1 MEGSVRNVAVIDIG
15 KTNAKVVLYDLGRR
29 CEASVRTMPNL
40 VVATGPYPHFDTDAL
55 WSFILRSLAELAQE
69 HSVDA
74 VSVTT
79 HGASIAL
86 VSGDDLALPVMDYEF
101 PLDPETLADYRA
113 IRPDFAETQ
122 SPALPDGLNVGA
134 QLFYLERHF
143 PERFA
148 SASILTY
155 PQYWAFRLCGV
166 AACEVTQLGAHTDLW
181 CPSKARLSSLCGAR
195 GWAGRFAPLR
205 SAFDRLGDL
214 KPEIR
219 EAMGTSES
227 IPVFCG
233 IHDSNASLLPYL
245 MGREG
250 AFTVVS
256 TGTWAIVFA
265 IGGRT
270 AVLDPDRD
278 TLANVD
284 AFARPV
290 PSARF
295 MAGREFAVMAG
306 DDPGEADHEAAEAVI
321 ARNVMA
327 QPSFVRGTGPFP
339 DRAGGW
345 TVDPAGLSQAE
356 RTAAASL
363 AVALTTSVCLD
374 LVGAEGPV
382 IVEGPFARN
391 RVYCDA
397 LAALTGRPVEA
408 RPGLSGTAAGAAML
422 AVGRAGEAS
431 VTGEAR
437 DVEATGSKAHPRPR
451 GLCRAVAEPC
461 GGGRRG
467 AGTILGSDE
476 VTAHL
481 GGAFG
486 ATDERPGRR

>member
-1 MEGSVRNVAVIDIG
+1 MEDSVRNVAVIDIG

-29 CEASVRTMPNL
+29 CEVSAHTMPNR

-55 WSFILRSLAELAQE
+55 WTFILASLAEL
-69 HSVDA
+69 SRDNCVDA

-86 VSGDDLALPVMDYEF
+86 VSGEDLALPVMDYEF
-101 PLDPETLADYRA
+101 PLDPKTLADYRA
-113 IRPDFAETQ
+113 VRPDFCETQ

-134 QLFYLERHF
+134 QLYYLERHF
-143 PERFA
+143 PGQFA
-148 SASILTY
+148 SASMLTY

-181 CPSKARLSSLCGAR
+181 CPSQGRLSSLCDDR
-195 GWAGRFAPLR
+195 GWTEGFAPLR

-214 KPEIR
+214 KPEIVA
-219 EAMGTSES
+219 AMGAAGP

-245 MGREG
+245 MGRKG

-265 IGGRT
+265 IGGRAT
-270 AVLDPDRD
+270 ALDPERD

-284 AFARPV
+284 AFGRPV

-295 MAGREFAVMAG
+295 MAGREFAAMAG
-306 DDPGEADHEAAEAVI
+306 EEPGEADHEAAEAVI
-321 ARNVMA
+321 AAGVMA
-327 QPSFVRGTGPFP
+327 LPSFVRGTGPFP
-339 DRAGGW
+339 QRAGEW

-363 AVALTTSVCLD
+363 ALALTTTVCLD

-391 RVYCDA
+391 GVYCDA
-397 LAALTGRPVEA
+397 LSALAGRPVEA
-408 RPGLSGTAAGAAML
+408 KPGLSGTAAGAALL
-422 AVGRAGEAS
+422 ALGTADASAVAGAGSEA
-431 VTGEAR
+431 
-437 DVEATGSKAHPRPR
+437 EATAAKPIR
-451 GLCRAVAEPC
+451 GLAAYAERWRSHVEET
-461 GGGRRG
+461 GRDEMPARTLG
-467 AGTILGSDE
+467 ALK
-476 VTAHL
+476 
-481 GGAFG
+481 
-486 ATDERPGRR
+486 